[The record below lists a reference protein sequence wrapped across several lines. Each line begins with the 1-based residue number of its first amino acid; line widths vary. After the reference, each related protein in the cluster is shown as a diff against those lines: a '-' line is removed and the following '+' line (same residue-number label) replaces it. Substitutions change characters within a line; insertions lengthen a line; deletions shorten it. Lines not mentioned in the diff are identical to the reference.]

1 MLDDQN
7 RVIYANF
14 ASEGFFQSSSA
25 SLRGGKVEKLMPF
38 GSPAIDMLERVRTR
52 MAAIREYNI
61 DLSSPRTGKNAV
73 VDIFATPLNETKG
86 NVVMI
91 LQKRAMADKID
102 RQLTHRSAARTVTGL
117 AAMLAHEIKN
127 PLSGISGA
135 AQLLEQSVNN
145 EDRTLT
151 RLIREE
157 TDRIVKLVDRMEVFS
172 DESLPARDPV
182 NIHSVLEH
190 VKTLALSGFGRGVK
204 FVENYDPSLPAVF
217 ANRDQLVQVFI
228 NLIKNSCEAME
239 QVEEPCITM
248 STAYRSG
255 INIIRPGSSKKISL
269 PLEFSIADN
278 GNGISDGIISNV
290 FDPFITT
297 KSNGTGLGLALV
309 SKIISNHGGVIEIN
323 STPSGTNVRIL
334 MPAWDGPEKKT
345 GEGCIK
351 CQLKKN
357 QLGSHKFWLPMMTK
371 VSVPFLAAH

>member
-1 MLDDQN
+1 MSALANPDSDTSVYSELILDVMPNPVLMLDDQN
-7 RVIYANF
+7 IVIYANF

-25 SLRGGKVEKLMPF
+25 SLRGGSVKKLMPF

-135 AQLLEQSVNN
+135 AQLLEQSVNS
-145 EDRTLT
+145 EDRALT

-190 VKTLALSGFGRGVK
+190 VKTLSLNGFGRGVK

-228 NLIKNSCEAME
+228 NLIKNSCEALE
-239 QVEEPCITM
+239 QVEAPCITM

-255 INIIRPGSSKKISL
+255 INIIRPGSTEKISL
-269 PLEFSIADN
+269 PLEFSITDN
-278 GNGISDGIISNV
+278 GSGISDSIISNV

-323 STPSGTNVRIL
+323 STARGTNVRIL
-334 MPAWDGPEKKT
+334 MPAWNGPEKT
-345 GEGCIK
+345 SGGGV
-351 CQLKKN
+351 KN
-357 QLGSHKFWLPMMTK
+357 
-371 VSVPFLAAH
+371 VS

>member
-1 MLDDQN
+1 MSALANPVSDSSIFSQQILDVMPNPVLMLDDQN
-7 RVIYANF
+7 TVIYANF

-135 AQLLEQSVNN
+135 AQLLEQSVDS

-190 VKTLALSGFGRGVK
+190 VKTLALNGFGRGVK
-204 FVENYDPSLPAVF
+204 FVENYDPSLPAVL

-239 QVEEPCITM
+239 ASGRAVHYDE
-248 STAYRSG
+248 YRISLWHQYYPAWKFG
-255 INIIRPGSSKKISL
+255 KNIIT
-269 PLEFSIADN
+269 F
-278 GNGISDGIISNV
+278 
-290 FDPFITT
+290 
-297 KSNGTGLGLALV
+297 
-309 SKIISNHGGVIEIN
+309 GVYHL
-323 STPSGTNVRIL
+323 R
-334 MPAWDGPEKKT
+334 
-345 GEGCIK
+345 
-351 CQLKKN
+351 
-357 QLGSHKFWLPMMTK
+357 
-371 VSVPFLAAH
+371 

>member
-1 MLDDQN
+1 MSALANPDTDNSVYSELILDVMPNPVLMLDDQN
-7 RVIYANF
+7 IVIYANF

-25 SLRGGKVEKLMPF
+25 SLRGGNVEKLMPF

-61 DLSSPRTGKNAV
+61 DLSSPRTGNNAV

-135 AQLLEQSVNN
+135 AQLLEQSVNS
-145 EDRTLT
+145 EDRALT

-190 VKTLALSGFGRGVK
+190 VKTLSLNGFGRGVK

-239 QVEEPCITM
+239 QVEEPRITM

-255 INIIRPGSSKKISL
+255 INIIRPGSTEKISL
-269 PLEFSIADN
+269 PLEFSITDN
-278 GNGISDGIISNV
+278 GSGISDSIISNV

-323 STPSGTNVRIL
+323 STPRGTNVRIL
-334 MPAWDGPEKKT
+334 MPAWNGPEKT
-345 GEGCIK
+345 TAEGV
-351 CQLKKN
+351 KN
-357 QLGSHKFWLPMMTK
+357 
-371 VSVPFLAAH
+371 VS